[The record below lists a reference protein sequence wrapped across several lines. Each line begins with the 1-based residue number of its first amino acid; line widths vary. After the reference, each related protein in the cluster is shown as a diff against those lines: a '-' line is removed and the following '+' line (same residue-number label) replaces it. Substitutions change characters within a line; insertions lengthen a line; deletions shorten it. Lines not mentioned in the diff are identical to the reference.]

1 MKEWSLRKEA
11 PSSKRLEARATRLK
25 IYIKNEAG
33 LDRAYRDRA
42 KKLLSL
48 SLKELHLD
56 KAELSVLFIGD
67 SGIQALNR
75 QYLGKNRPTDVLSF
89 PMDDPSVIGDIVIS
103 VDRAREQ
110 SKEFG
115 VSLNEELA
123 RLLVHGLLHL
133 LGYDHVKGG
142 RQAKKMRDR
151 EEGLLRSLVK
161 TIAKA

>member
-1 MKEWSLRKEA
+1 MKV
-11 PSSKRLEARATRLK
+11 
-25 IYIKNEAG
+25 YIRDEAG
-33 LDRAYRDRA
+33 LDTARRRMVR
-42 KKLLSL
+42 KLLAL
-48 SLKELHLD
+48 SLKELHAG
-56 KAELSVLFIGD
+56 KAELSVLFTDD
-67 SGIQALNR
+67 SGIKALNR

-142 RQAKKMRDR
+142 GQAKRMRDR
-151 EEGLLRSLVK
+151 EEGLMELFRGKGFFKRAKSL
-161 TIAKA
+161 

>member
-1 MKEWSLRKEA
+1 MRSYDALY
-11 PSSKRLEARATRLK
+11 SLK
-25 IYIKNEAG
+25 IYIRDEAG
-33 LDRAYRDRA
+33 LDKARRDRA

-56 KAELSVLFIGD
+56 KAELSVLFTGD

-89 PMDDPSVIGDIVIS
+89 PMDDPSIIGDIVIS

-142 RQAKKMRDR
+142 RQAKRMRDR
-151 EEGLLRSLVK
+151 EDGLMELFRGKGFFKRAKSL
-161 TIAKA
+161 

>member
-1 MKEWSLRKEA
+1 MPIHSV
-11 PSSKRLEARATRLK
+11 K
-25 IYIKNEAG
+25 IYIRDEAG
-33 LDRAYRDRA
+33 LDKALRDRA
-42 KKLLSL
+42 RKLLAL
-48 SLKELHLD
+48 SLKELRLG
-56 KAELSVLFIGD
+56 KAELSVLFTGD
-67 SGIQALNR
+67 SGIKELNR

-89 PMDDPSVIGDIVIS
+89 PMDDPSIIGDIVIS

-142 RQAKKMRDR
+142 SQAKRMRER
-151 EEGLLRSLVK
+151 EEGLMGLFREKGFLKRAK
-161 TIAKA
+161 TL